1 MDPFLHGG
9 IGLVPGGEFVRFN
22 VNVDGKVWTCHIA
35 RASLNRLANAAD
47 ATDATDAQADDEA
60 LFERFETFEEEI
72 VQRAAHTILHG
83 AGVEPVVVDVA

>member
-22 VNVDGKVWTCHIA
+22 VNVDGKVWTCHIV

-47 ATDATDAQADDEA
+47 ATDAQAGDQA
-60 LFERFETFEEEI
+60 LFERFEALEEEI
-72 VQRAAHTILHG
+72 VQRAARTILGG
-83 AGVEPVVVDVA
+83 ASVEPIVVDVA